1 VLFSLLVGLYLL
13 VYTPRL
19 NSIDGQAILAVS
31 TALVR
36 EGRFDIGVI
45 GAEDALLPFDKARMG
60 TFGQDGAW
68 YSKKGITPSLALLPL
83 AVLAEALPWLDARA
97 AAMWFNPLVTA
108 ATAALLFTVARQ
120 IGVSTRTA
128 FVTGL
133 LYGVMLPLPYTQ
145 TLYGEPLAAL
155 LMLAMVTAA
164 LNRAGGRR
172 ALIGVG
178 AALGLLFG
186 INLVYV
192 VFAVLFVGWIM
203 LEAARRGDR
212 RGAGFRDALAL
223 LIPCGIALVG
233 IGLYNAA
240 RFGSPLTTGYGFET
254 GEGFTTPLLT
264 GLFGLTISPFRGLF
278 WYSPALLLALPGGL
292 MLRRRD
298 GRLVALL
305 LALCAVQLIL
315 FALWSSWEGGVVWGP
330 RFLLPIVPLLTLLLA
345 PLIEAA
351 WTRRGLLIVIGGLG
365 LVSLAISLLGALV
378 DIDVYFSLLFQQYAS
393 ASGLTFSSAILTDPA
408 AFAALGH
415 LALVGIG
422 WPLEPAWLSSG
433 IDFVHLAVVLAVL
446 LAGLWIRT
454 RRRLSAFTLVIVA
467 ALNLIG
473 WRQQDNEITAQ
484 IRQLEAAAPPGSRLL
499 VASTHFG
506 EALLDVEGRQVISTH
521 APTAPDDRLARP
533 MTDWAL
539 QQGGHLALVT
549 WFPPASAE
557 NWQERLLLD
566 CCAFGGEVTVAGHRL
581 LRFTTTRTDPSQD
594 AGFTFGGAVRLER
607 YGIERRGADVLV
619 ALEWAAVGDE
629 RPALNW
635 FAHVLDAS
643 GTILT
648 QQDRPPLN
656 GFAPTNTWEPGSNRV
671 DRLWF
676 PDVPGAAALR
686 IGWVNPVDGSLL
698 PVMDAASAALA
709 EAFVVLPLDFQ

>member
-1 VLFSLLVGLYLL
+1 MFSLLLGLYLL

-31 TALVR
+31 TTLVR
-36 EGRFDIGVI
+36 DGRLDIGVI
-45 GAEDALLPFDKARMG
+45 GAADALLPFDKARMG

-68 YSKKGITPSLALLPL
+68 YSKKGITPSLALLPF
-83 AVLAEALPWLDARA
+83 AALAEALPWLDARA

-108 ATAALLFTVARQ
+108 ATAVLLFTLARR
-120 IGVSTRTA
+120 IGYSARTA
-128 FVTGL
+128 FVSGL

-155 LMLAMVTAA
+155 LMLAAVMAVW
-164 LNRAGGRR
+164 NRAAGRR
-172 ALIGVG
+172 ALIGAG

-186 INLVYV
+186 INLVYG
-192 VFAVLFVGWIM
+192 VFAMLFLGWIM
-203 LEAARRGDR
+203 LEAARRRDR
-212 RGAGFRDALAL
+212 LMDVFRDVLAL

-240 RFGSPLTTGYGFET
+240 RFGSPLTTGYGFDT

-298 GRLVALL
+298 GRLAALL
-305 LALCAVQLIL
+305 LALCGVQLIL

-330 RFLLPIVPLLTLLLA
+330 RFLLPIVPLLALLLA

-351 WTRRGLLIVIGGLG
+351 WTRPGLLIVIAGLG
-365 LVSLAISLLGALV
+365 LLSLAISLLGALV

-393 ASGLTFSSAILTDPA
+393 ASGLTISGAILTDPA

-422 WPLEPAWLSSG
+422 WPLEPSWLSGG
-433 IDFVHLAVVLAVL
+433 IDFVHLAAVLAIL
-446 LAGLWIRT
+446 LAGLWTRT
-454 RRRLSAFTLVIVA
+454 RRGLIAFMLVVIA
-467 ALNLIG
+467 ALNLTG

-484 IRQLEAAAPPGSRLL
+484 IRQLEAAAPPGSSLL
-499 VASTHFG
+499 VASTHFS
-506 EALLDVEGRQVISTH
+506 EALLDVEGRRVTSTN
-521 APTAPDDRLARP
+521 APTAPGDRLARP

-539 QQGGHLALVT
+539 QQGGDLALLT

-557 NWQERLLLD
+557 NWQEQLLLD
-566 CCAFGGEVTVAGHRL
+566 CCAFGGEDPAAGHRL
-581 LRFTTTRTDPSQD
+581 LRFTTARAEPSQI
-594 AGFTFGGAVRLER
+594 AGFTFGGAVRLDR

-619 ALEWAAVGDE
+619 VLEWLAVGVE
-629 RPALNW
+629 RPALSW
-635 FAHVLDAS
+635 FAHVLDAD
-643 GTILT
+643 GVILA

-656 GFAPTNTWEPGSNRV
+656 GFAPTNTWEPGSSV
-671 DRLWF
+671 TDRLWF
-676 PDVPGAAALR
+676 PAVPGAATLR
-686 IGWVNPVDGSLL
+686 IGWVDPADGSLL
-698 PVMDAASAALA
+698 PVTDAAGAALA
-709 EAFVVLPLDFQ
+709 EAFVMLPLDPK